1 MAARDRGL
9 WGRFKEKAI
18 LVVVTVGVG
27 FLVDLLRRVLSP
39 VSSSGSVLSTAQ
51 SSLGFPNP
59 AYLLSGMSEAVDFV
73 LGGVFAN
80 QLLVVLGFVGFLVL
94 LRFKSEVSNFFVAWV
109 FVVCVSILFASGDFV
124 FNRAL
129 FMMPWVVLSGLGLVF
144 VVGFVGYSVGQ
155 VGGFRD
161 WRLWVVL
168 FVLGFVFLVLLNSGL
183 RYILNINI
191 W

>member
-1 MAARDRGL
+1 
-9 WGRFKEKAI
+9 
-18 LVVVTVGVG
+18 
-27 FLVDLLRRVLSP
+27 
-39 VSSSGSVLSTAQ
+39 LSTVQ

-59 AYLLSGMSEAVDFV
+59 AYLLSGMSKAVDFV

-80 QLLVVLGFVGFLVL
+80 PLLVALAFVGFLVL

-109 FVVCVSILFASGDFV
+109 FVACVSVLFAAGDLV

-129 FMMPWVVLSGLGLVF
+129 FMLPWVVLSALGLAF
-144 VVGFVGYSVGQ
+144 VIGFVGSRVGR
-155 VGGFRD
+155 VGGFKD

-168 FVLGFVFLVLLNSGL
+168 LVLGLVFLVLLNCAL
-183 RYILNINI
+183 RFLFNINI